1 MPGGRKPLDPETKLQ
16 HRRLS
21 SALYE
26 AKNAGKRRE
35 GAKMRMRRHREAM
48 SNADHHTRREYRAQ
62 VAEHSENYR
71 RRKLEEEL
79 VNSRSAGAVK
89 LRARKL
95 DAEHLRASHQS
106 AATPSLTPQPK
117 PSCKRLPVARR
128 ASSSQEMPLPSSK
141 RDGTSGDGSG
151 EDSDASNAPYRQSD
165 KPFFPARIT
174 PRTAVGRPCKAC
186 GLYDCPSCACMCEAS
201 SEWVEHPGGHFFPDC
216 KKCGG
221 LTVPGVHVYA
231 NIRRLLIFKTFVG
244 KPLSHEDRF
253 SHNTFFAIIHED
265 WMGVVTS
272 DNTIVRM
279 LNAYPKART
288 FRATTWSRF
297 EELWNLD
304 CTEYHEH
311 PNAVPTPASK
321 MPSPRNKGELPTEDA
336 RNRELV
342 VKANIQRNLGR
353 TRPPAVP
360 IDAARAD
367 AMFTRV
373 LGPQAAAPSLPAL
386 ASRIAATS
394 RAVAPNAAPMSVSEL
409 AEGFARRPGTVPIS
423 RRERVAVITALNRDS
438 PSTAGLADAIAAMAI
453 GESTPRISPDAE
465 LPERDWA
472 RNARTSPPILERAVA
487 VLKATPGAALAFSS
501 DEDELLHFLEEEDNE
516 LPALAEVDDNKM
528 PALAS
533 G

>member
-1 MPGGRKPLDPETKLQ
+1 MPGGRKPLDAETKRQ
-16 HRRLS
+16 HRQLS
-21 SALYE
+21 SAVYE

-35 GAKMRMRRHREAM
+35 AAKSACAAM
-48 SNADHHTRREYRAQ
+48 TNADYHTRREYRAQ

-79 VNSRSAGAVK
+79 VDRRSAGAVK
-89 LRARKL
+89 RQARKVE
-95 DAEHLRASHQS
+95 AEHLRASHQS
-106 AATPSLTPQPK
+106 AAKSSPRPQPK

-128 ASSSQEMPLPSSK
+128 ASSSQEMSRHLSPLSK
-141 RDGTSGDGSG
+141 RDGTSDDGAG
-151 EDSDASNAPYRQSD
+151 EDSDA
-165 KPFFPARIT
+165 PARPAPNPT
-174 PRTAVGRPCKAC
+174 NHSSPP
-186 GLYDCPSCACMCEAS
+186 AS
-201 SEWVEHPGGHFFPDC
+201 LHELRS
-216 KKCGG
+216 
-221 LTVPGVHVYA
+221 
-231 NIRRLLIFKTFVG
+231 TFVS
-244 KPLSHEDRF
+244 KPLSQCLHHIKVMISHLFCSLMALPYFPPSPGLLLCEPIYAPDPGHEDRF
-253 SHNTFFAIIHED
+253 SHNVFFAIIHED

-321 MPSPRNKGELPTEDA
+321 MPSPRKKGELPTEDA

-367 AMFTRV
+367 AMFT
-373 LGPQAAAPSLPAL
+373 PSWDPKQPHHRCLLWPVGSRRQVAQSPPMQPRLPL
-386 ASRIAATS
+386 
-394 RAVAPNAAPMSVSEL
+394 
-409 AEGFARRPGTVPIS
+409 S
-423 RRERVAVITALNRDS
+423 RRERVAVITALNHES
-438 PSTAGLADAIAAMAI
+438 PSTADLADAIAAMAI
-453 GESTPRISPDAE
+453 GESTPGISPD
-465 LPERDWA
+465 
-472 RNARTSPPILERAVA
+472 RNCPSATGLAMPGRPLRFCMRERAVA
-487 VLKATPGAALAFSS
+487 ILKATPGAALAFSS

-516 LPALAEVDDNKM
+516 LPTLAEVDDDEI

>member
-1 MPGGRKPLDPETKLQ
+1 MPGGRKPLDAETKRQ
-16 HRRLS
+16 HRQLS
-21 SALYE
+21 SALYQ

-35 GAKMRMRRHREAM
+35 AAKMRMRRHCEAM
-48 SNADHHTRREYRAQ
+48 STADYHTRREYRAQ

-71 RRKLEEEL
+71 HRKLEEEL
-79 VNSRSAGAVK
+79 VERRSAGAVK
-89 LRARKL
+89 RRARKVE
-95 DAEHLRASHQS
+95 AEHLRTSHQS
-106 AATPSLTPQPK
+106 AATSSLRPQPK
-117 PSCKRLPVARR
+117 PSCKQLPVSRC
-128 ASSSQEMPLPSSK
+128 ASSSQEMSRHLSPVPR
-141 RDGTSGDGSG
+141 RDGTSDDGAG
-151 EDSDASNAPYRQSD
+151 EDSDTSSSSAPCRQSD
-165 KPFFPARIT
+165 KSFFPAHIT
-174 PRTAVGRPCKAC
+174 PRTAVMISHLFCSLMALPYFPPSP
-186 GLYDCPSCACMCEAS
+186 GLLLCEPIYVS
-201 SEWVEHPGGHFFPDC
+201 DPG
-216 KKCGG
+216 
-221 LTVPGVHVYA
+221 
-231 NIRRLLIFKTFVG
+231 
-244 KPLSHEDRF
+244 HEDRF
-253 SHNTFFAIIHED
+253 SHNAFFAIIHED

-311 PNAVPTPASK
+311 PNAIPTPASK

-367 AMFTRV
+367 TMFTRV

-386 ASRIAATS
+386 DSRIAATS
-394 RAVAPNAAPMSVSEL
+394 CAVAPNAVPMSVSEL

-423 RRERVAVITALNRDS
+423 RRERVAVITVLNHES
-438 PSTAGLADAIAAMAI
+438 PSTAGLADVIAAMAI
-453 GESTPRISPDAE
+453 GESIPRISPDAE

-472 RNARTSPPILERAVA
+472 RNTRTPPLILERAVA

-501 DEDELLHFLEEEDNE
+501 DEDELLHFLEEEDNK
-516 LPALAEVDDNKM
+516 LPALAEVDDDRM

>member
-165 KPFFPARIT
+165 KPFFPPASLHELRS
-174 PRTAVGRPCKAC
+174 VGHAKPA
-186 GLYDCPSCACMCEAS
+186 ACMTA
-201 SEWVEHPGGHFFPDC
+201 
-216 KKCGG
+216 
-221 LTVPGVHVYA
+221 
-231 NIRRLLIFKTFVG
+231 RRTFVG